1 MLADTSFLASSM
13 NSARWRSF
21 GPQLVGD
28 GGDQLA
34 QNIGLG
40 DLLDHHA
47 MVIILSVNSGSL
59 IALRFST
66 RP

>member
-1 MLADTSFLASSM
+1 MQGGKSFLASSM
-13 NSARWRSF
+13 SSARLRSF

-34 QNIGLG
+34 QNIGFG

-47 MVIILSVNSGSL
+47 RVIILSVNSGSL
-59 IALRFST
+59 IALRFAT
-66 RP
+66 RT